1 MRKSFR
7 SDSSLFFNVEGARP
21 DKRRQHPLLDHVLH
35 PPLHQ
40 VDQSLTFQPKR
51 RLTGLYAIVLGLQ
64 ATLVKF
70 FATGVQSGTIEYGVN
85 ACKETWWLK
94 SQNPPN
100 QITIT
105 FLPQISASNQIARLK
120 DCQVDQFAVCEQ
132 PEMGEWELLQLPWT
146 NMVSRKKF
154 SKLYFLQSN
163 FQAHPFLLDPLYL
176 YS

>member
-7 SDSSLFFNVEGARP
+7 SDSSLFFDVEGTRP

-40 VDQSLTFQPKR
+40 VDQSLTFRPKR

-85 ACKETWWLK
+85 ACKETW
-94 SQNPPN
+94 
-100 QITIT
+100 
-105 FLPQISASNQIARLK
+105 
-120 DCQVDQFAVCEQ
+120 
-132 PEMGEWELLQLPWT
+132 
-146 NMVSRKKF
+146 
-154 SKLYFLQSN
+154 
-163 FQAHPFLLDPLYL
+163 
-176 YS
+176 